1 MSCITRLPICDSGL
15 KLADIVL
22 GEEPFGDKN
31 GLNVFYQTTHPFIFG
46 TLKVKIDGRELIDD
60 DIVVGTDN
68 QSFELVINPNDR
80 KRFNK
85 PLCDEELRVDYIR
98 AASGARCIINL

>member
-1 MSCITRLPICDSGL
+1 MSCITRLPACDSGI

-22 GEEPFGDKN
+22 AEEPIGDKN
-31 GLNVFYQTTHPFIFG
+31 GLNVFYQTTHPFILG

-60 DIVVGTDN
+60 DIVVGSNN
-68 QSFELVINPNDR
+68 QSFELVIDANNR
-80 KRFNK
+80 KRFKK

-98 AASGARCIINL
+98 SSSGSRCIINL